1 MIELRKEWI
10 ELRKDLG
17 LDETGWMKEGLGWMQ
32 EGLGWMG
39 E

>member
-17 LDETGWMKEGLGWMQ
+17 LDETGWMKGLGWMQ
-32 EGLGWMG
+32 EGLGWM
-39 E
+39 EE